1 MEITGRDEEAGARPE
16 AEALTSERRQ
26 LANLAY
32 RLLGS
37 LTEAEDAVQE
47 AYARWFAQPVDRRTA
62 VANPAAWLTTVVSR
76 ICLDQLRS
84 ARVRRERYVGEW
96 IPEPVPARAEW
107 GALSDGSTAADPA
120 DHITLDESVEMAFLV
135 VLDAM
140 TPAER
145 VAFMLHDVFRVP
157 FDEVA
162 EIVGRTPGACRE
174 LASSGRRRVAA
185 ARAGSAGAR
194 RRSAIVGEFRR
205 AWQAKD
211 VDALVRILDPSV
223 IASADG
229 GGRAMASPTP
239 VQGHRQVAEF
249 LVQLADLADRL
260 DLRER
265 TVNGQ
270 PGLVAMSG
278 SQVLTVYA
286 FDIDE
291 SHIRHIWA
299 IRNPDKLR
307 AWSSGRPRSPR
318 A

>member
-1 MEITGRDEEAGARPE
+1 MNTTGGPEQPPARPDDE
-16 AEALTSERRQ
+16 PVMAERRAH
-26 LANLAY
+26 ANLAY

-47 AYARWFAQPVDRRTA
+47 AYARWFALPAAERA
-62 VANPAAWLTTVVSR
+62 AIANPGAWLTTVVSR

-96 IPEPVPARAEW
+96 VPEPLPVRAEW
-107 GALSDGSTAADPA
+107 SALSSGSTTRDPA

-135 VLDAM
+135 VLDSM

-157 FDEVA
+157 FSEIA

-185 ARAGSAGAR
+185 ARTRGAGAQR
-194 RRSAIVGEFRR
+194 RAAIISEFRQ

-211 VDALVRILDPSV
+211 VDALVRVLDPSV
-223 IASADG
+223 VAIADG
-229 GGRAMASPTP
+229 GGQAMASPVP
-239 VQGHRQVAEF
+239 VQGHEHVANM
-249 LVQLADLADRL
+249 LVRLAGLAGRL

-270 PGLVAMSG
+270 LGLVAMNG
-278 SQVLTVYA
+278 GEVLTVYA
-286 FDIDE
+286 FDIDDD
-291 SHIRHIWA
+291 HIRRMWA

-307 AWSSGRPRSPR
+307 AWVS
-318 A
+318 

>member
-1 MEITGRDEEAGARPE
+1 METGGTGPMKITGRDGEPPVRPDGD
-16 AEALTSERRQ
+16 LFDSERGV
-26 LANLAY
+26 LANVAY

-47 AYARWFAQPVDRRTA
+47 AYARWFALSEARREGIA
-62 VANPAAWLTTVVSR
+62 SPGAWLTTVVSR

-84 ARVRRERYVGEW
+84 ARVRRERYVGAW
-96 IPEPVPARAEW
+96 IPEPLPVRAEW
-107 GALSDGSTAADPA
+107 SGLSLGSTADDPA

-157 FDEVA
+157 FREVA

-174 LASSGRRRVAA
+174 LASAGRRRVAA
-185 ARAGSAGAR
+185 ARSRGAGAPR
-194 RRSAIVGEFRR
+194 RAAIVRDFRR

-211 VDALVRILDPSV
+211 VDALVKLLDPSIV
-223 IASADG
+223 AVADG
-229 GGRAMASPTP
+229 GGRAMASPVP
-239 VQGHRQVAEF
+239 VRGPEAVAEF
-249 LVQLADLADRL
+249 LVRLAGLAGRL
-260 DLRER
+260 DLVER

-270 PGLVAMSG
+270 LGLVAMKG
-278 SQVLTVYA
+278 GNVLTVYA
-286 FDIDE
+286 FGIDDD
-291 SHIRHIWA
+291 HIQRIWA

-307 AWSSGRPRSPR
+307 P
-318 A
+318 

>member
-1 MEITGRDEEAGARPE
+1 MEMDITGEDEDATARPDE
-16 AEALTSERRQ
+16 SLMSERRN

-47 AYARWFAQPVDRRTA
+47 AYARWFAQPHERRA
-62 VANPAAWLTTVVSR
+62 DIANPAAWLTTVVSR

-96 IPEPVPARAEW
+96 IPEPLPARAEW
-107 GALSDGSTAADPA
+107 RALSHGSTAGDPA

-135 VLDAM
+135 VLDSM

-157 FDEVA
+157 FNEVA

-185 ARAGSAGAR
+185 ARTHGAGER
-194 RRSAIVGEFRR
+194 RRSAIVGEFQQ
-205 AWQAKD
+205 AWQARD
-211 VDALVRILDPSV
+211 VDALVRLLDPSV
-223 IASADG
+223 VAVADG
-229 GGRAMASPTP
+229 GGRAMASPVP
-239 VQGHRQVAEF
+239 VQGRLRVAEF
-249 LVQLADLADRL
+249 LVHLAGLAGRL

-270 PGLVAMSG
+270 PGLVAMNG

-291 SHIRHIWA
+291 SRIRRIWA
-299 IRNPDKLR
+299 IRNPAKLR
-307 AWSSGRPRSPR
+307 SWSS
-318 A
+318 

>member
-1 MEITGRDEEAGARPE
+1 MENTDGNDGAPAGPGDEP
-16 AEALTSERRQ
+16 LLSERRN

-47 AYARWFAQPVDRRTA
+47 AYARWFAQSAERRAA
-62 VANPAAWLTTVVSR
+62 VTNPAAWLTTVVSR
-76 ICLDQLRS
+76 VCMDQLRS
-84 ARVRRERYVGEW
+84 ARLRRERYVGEW

-107 GALSDGSTAADPA
+107 PGMSHGSTARDPA

-135 VLDAM
+135 VLDSM

-157 FDEVA
+157 FNEVA

-185 ARAGSAGAR
+185 ARTGGAR
-194 RRSAIVGEFRR
+194 ARQRSVVVGEFRQ

-211 VDALVRILDPSV
+211 MDALVRLLDPSV
-223 IASADG
+223 VAVADG
-229 GGRAMASPTP
+229 GGRVAASPTP
-239 VQGHRQVAEF
+239 LRGHLQVAEF
-249 LVQLADLADRL
+249 LVRLAGLAGRL

-270 PGLVAMSG
+270 PGLVAMDG
-278 SQVLTVYA
+278 DQVLSVYA
-286 FDIDE
+286 FDIEE
-291 SHIRHIWA
+291 SRILRIWA
-299 IRNPDKLR
+299 VRNPDKLR
-307 AWSSGRPRSPR
+307 PWR
-318 A
+318 

>member
-1 MEITGRDEEAGARPE
+1 MDDTGGNEDASTRPE
-16 AEALTSERRQ
+16 DDPLLSQRRG

-37 LTEAEDAVQE
+37 LSESEDAVQE
-47 AYARWFAQPVDRRTA
+47 AYARWFAQPADHRSA

-76 ICLDQLRS
+76 ICMDQLRS

-96 IPEPVPARAEW
+96 IPEPLPARAEW
-107 GALSDGSTAADPA
+107 SALSHGSREGDPA

-135 VLDAM
+135 VLDSM

-157 FDEVA
+157 FNEVA

-185 ARAGSAGAR
+185 ARTGAGGAGAR
-194 RRSAIVGEFRR
+194 RRSAVVGEFRQ

-211 VDALVRILDPSV
+211 VDALVRLLDPSV
-223 IASADG
+223 VAVADG
-229 GGRAMASPTP
+229 GGRAAASPEP
-239 VQGHRQVAEF
+239 VHGHVRVAEF
-249 LVQLADLADRL
+249 LVHLAGLAGRL
-260 DLRER
+260 DLLER

-270 PGLVAMSG
+270 PGLVAVSG

-286 FDIDE
+286 FDIDD
-291 SHIRHIWA
+291 SRIRRIWA
-299 IRNPDKLR
+299 MRNPDKLR
-307 AWSSGRPRSPR
+307 SWSN
-318 A
+318 

>member
-1 MEITGRDEEAGARPE
+1 MDPTGGNDDAPAPPEDE
-16 AEALTSERRQ
+16 LLMSERSN

-47 AYARWFAQPVDRRTA
+47 AYARWFAQSAGRRAA

-76 ICLDQLRS
+76 ICMDQLRS

-96 IPEPVPARAEW
+96 IPEPLPARAEW
-107 GALSDGSTAADPA
+107 SALSQGSTARDPA

-135 VLDAM
+135 VLDSM

-157 FDEVA
+157 FNEVA

-185 ARAGSAGAR
+185 ARAGGAQA
-194 RRSAIVGEFRR
+194 RRSAAVVGDFRQ

-211 VDALVRILDPSV
+211 VDALVRLLDPSV
-223 IASADG
+223 VAVADG

-239 VQGHRQVAEF
+239 VQGHVQVAEF
-249 LVQLADLADRL
+249 LVRLARLAGRL
-260 DLRER
+260 DLLER

-270 PGLVAMSG
+270 PGLVAVNG
-278 SQVLTVYA
+278 AEVLTVYA
-286 FDIDE
+286 FDIDG
-291 SHIRHIWA
+291 SRIRRIWA
-299 IRNPDKLR
+299 VRNPDKLR
-307 AWSSGRPRSPR
+307 SWGG
-318 A
+318 

>member
-1 MEITGRDEEAGARPE
+1 MDSTGGNEGALARGDEDEP
-16 AEALTSERRQ
+16 LMSERRN

-47 AYARWFAQPVDRRTA
+47 AYARWFAQPAERRTA
-62 VANPAAWLTTVVSR
+62 VANPAAWLNTVVSR
-76 ICLDQLRS
+76 ICMDQLRS
-84 ARVRRERYVGEW
+84 ARMRRERYVGEW
-96 IPEPVPARAEW
+96 IPEPLPARAEW
-107 GALSDGSTAADPA
+107 SALSHGSTATDPA

-135 VLDAM
+135 VLDSM

-157 FDEVA
+157 FNEVA

-185 ARAGSAGAR
+185 ARTREAGAPG
-194 RRSAIVGEFRR
+194 RSAIVGEFRQ

-211 VDALVRILDPSV
+211 VDALVRLLDPSV
-223 IASADG
+223 VAIADG
-229 GGRAMASPTP
+229 GGRAMASPVP
-239 VQGHRQVAEF
+239 VQGHLRVAEF
-249 LVQLADLADRL
+249 LVHLAELAGRL
-260 DLRER
+260 DLLER

-270 PGLVAMSG
+270 PGLVAVNG
-278 SQVLTVYA
+278 GQVLTVYA
-286 FDIDE
+286 FDIGEDR
-291 SHIRHIWA
+291 IRRIWA

-307 AWSSGRPRSPR
+307 SWGS
-318 A
+318 

>member
-1 MEITGRDEEAGARPE
+1 MDLTGGGGDAPARPGDE
-16 AEALTSERRQ
+16 PLMAERRN

-47 AYARWFAQPVDRRTA
+47 AYARWFAQSAERRA
-62 VANPAAWLTTVVSR
+62 AIANPAAWLTTVVSR
-76 ICLDQLRS
+76 ICMDQLRS

-107 GALSDGSTAADPA
+107 SALSHGSTARDPA

-135 VLDAM
+135 VLDSM

-157 FDEVA
+157 FNEVA

-185 ARAGSAGAR
+185 ARTSGAR
-194 RRSAIVGEFRR
+194 ARQRAAVVGEFRQ

-211 VDALVRILDPSV
+211 MDALVRLLDPSV
-223 IASADG
+223 VAVADG

-239 VQGHRQVAEF
+239 VRGHLQVAEF
-249 LVQLADLADRL
+249 LVHLAHLAGRL
-260 DLRER
+260 DLLER

-270 PGLVAMSG
+270 PGLVAVSG
-278 SQVLTVYA
+278 ARVLTVYA

-291 SHIRHIWA
+291 SRIRRIWA

-307 AWSSGRPRSPR
+307 SWGS
-318 A
+318 

>member
-1 MEITGRDEEAGARPE
+1 MDNTGGNEDTTARPE
-16 AEALTSERRQ
+16 DESPASERRS

-37 LTEAEDAVQE
+37 LSESEDAVQE
-47 AYARWFAQPVDRRTA
+47 AYARWFAQPAGRRSA
-62 VANPAAWLTTVVSR
+62 VANRAAWLTTVVSR
-76 ICLDQLRS
+76 ICMDQLRS

-96 IPEPVPARAEW
+96 IPEPLPARAEW
-107 GALSDGSTAADPA
+107 SALSHGSTAEDPA

-135 VLDAM
+135 VLDSM

-157 FDEVA
+157 FNEVA

-185 ARAGSAGAR
+185 ARTGAGDTGAR
-194 RRSAIVGEFRR
+194 RRSAVVAEFRQ

-211 VDALVRILDPSV
+211 MDALVRLLDPSV
-223 IASADG
+223 VAVADG
-229 GGRAMASPTP
+229 GGLAMASPEP
-239 VQGHRQVAEF
+239 VHGHVRVAEF
-249 LVQLADLADRL
+249 LVHLVDLADRL
-260 DLRER
+260 DLLER

-270 PGLVAMSG
+270 PGLVAVNG

-286 FDIDE
+286 FDIND
-291 SHIRHIWA
+291 SRIRRIWA
-299 IRNPDKLR
+299 MRNPDKLR
-307 AWSSGRPRSPR
+307 SWSS
-318 A
+318 

>member
-1 MEITGRDEEAGARPE
+1 MWRAKGADRMDVEGEDEDAAARRDEV
-16 AEALTSERRQ
+16 LMSERSK

-47 AYARWFAQPVDRRTA
+47 GYARWFAQPVERRA
-62 VANPAAWLTTVVSR
+62 DIVNPAAWLTTVVSR
-76 ICLDQLRS
+76 ICMDELRS
-84 ARVRRERYVGEW
+84 ARTRRERYVGEW
-96 IPEPVPARAEW
+96 IPEPLPAPAEW
-107 GALSDGSTAADPA
+107 GALSESSTARDPA

-135 VLDAM
+135 VLDSM

-185 ARAGSAGAR
+185 ARAGGTGER
-194 RRSAIVGEFRR
+194 QRSAVIAEFRQ

-211 VDALVRILDPSV
+211 VPALVRLLDPSV
-223 IASADG
+223 VAVADG
-229 GGRAMASPTP
+229 GGQAMASPVP
-239 VQGHRQVAEF
+239 VEGHHRVAAV
-249 LVQLADLADRL
+249 LVHLADLAGRL
-260 DLRER
+260 DLLER

-270 PGLVAMSG
+270 PGLVAMNG

-286 FDIDE
+286 FDIE
-291 SHIRHIWA
+291 GSHIRRIWA

-307 AWSSGRPRSPR
+307 AWSS
-318 A
+318 

>member
-1 MEITGRDEEAGARPE
+1 MDITGGNDEAPARLADEP
-16 AEALTSERRQ
+16 LVSERSN
-26 LANLAY
+26 LANIAY

-47 AYARWFAQPVDRRTA
+47 AYARWFAQPVERRAA

-76 ICLDQLRS
+76 ICMDQLRS
-84 ARVRRERYVGEW
+84 ARMRRERYVGEW
-96 IPEPVPARAEW
+96 IPEPLPARAEW
-107 GALSDGSTAADPA
+107 SALSHGSTVRDPA

-135 VLDAM
+135 VLESM

-157 FDEVA
+157 FNEVA

-185 ARAGSAGAR
+185 ARPRGAGAR
-194 RRSAIVGEFRR
+194 HSAIVGEFRK

-211 VDALVRILDPSV
+211 VDALVRLLDPSV
-223 IASADG
+223 VAIADG
-229 GGRAMASPTP
+229 GGRATASPAP
-239 VQGHRQVAEF
+239 VLGHLRVAEF
-249 LVQLADLADRL
+249 LVYLAGLGGRL
-260 DLRER
+260 DLLER

-270 PGLVAMSG
+270 PGLVAVNG

-291 SHIRHIWA
+291 SHILRIWA

-307 AWSSGRPRSPR
+307 SWSS
-318 A
+318 

>member
-1 MEITGRDEEAGARPE
+1 MKITGGRDEPTARPDDHLLE
-16 AEALTSERRQ
+16 PERRA
-26 LANLAY
+26 LANVAY

-47 AYARWFAQPVDRRTA
+47 AYTRWLSLPEARRDAISSPG
-62 VANPAAWLTTVVSR
+62 AWLTTVVSR

-96 IPEPVPARAEW
+96 IPEPLPVRAEW
-107 GALSDGSTAADPA
+107 SELPLGSMARDPA

-135 VLDAM
+135 VLDSM

-157 FDEVA
+157 FREVA

-174 LASSGRRRVAA
+174 LASAGRRRVAA
-185 ARAGSAGAR
+185 ARSRGAAAPR
-194 RRSAIVGEFRR
+194 RAVIVRDFRQ

-211 VDALVRILDPSV
+211 VDALIRLLDPSV
-223 IASADG
+223 VAVADG
-229 GGRAMASPTP
+229 GGRAMASPVP
-239 VQGHRQVAEF
+239 VQGRGAVAEF
-249 LVQLADLADRL
+249 LVRLAALAGRL
-260 DLRER
+260 DLLER

-270 PGLVAMSG
+270 PGLVAMKG
-278 SQVLTVYA
+278 RDVLTVYA
-286 FDIDE
+286 FDIDDDR
-291 SHIRHIWA
+291 IQRIWA

-307 AWSSGRPRSPR
+307 PWADTSARPAGR
-318 A
+318 

>member
-1 MEITGRDEEAGARPE
+1 MNITGGNDDAPVRPE
-16 AEALTSERRQ
+16 DEPLMSERRN

-47 AYARWFAQPVDRRTA
+47 AYARWFAQPAERRAA

-76 ICLDQLRS
+76 ICMDQLRS
-84 ARVRRERYVGEW
+84 ARMRRERYVGEW
-96 IPEPVPARAEW
+96 IPEPLPARTEW
-107 GALSDGSTAADPA
+107 SALSHGSTARDPA

-135 VLDAM
+135 VLDSM

-157 FDEVA
+157 FNEVA

-185 ARAGSAGAR
+185 ARTGGAR
-194 RRSAIVGEFRR
+194 GRRRTAIVGEFRQ

-211 VDALVRILDPSV
+211 LDALVRLLDPSV
-223 IASADG
+223 VAIADG
-229 GGRAMASPTP
+229 GGRAMASPAP
-239 VQGHRQVAEF
+239 VQGRLRVAGF
-249 LVQLADLADRL
+249 LVHLAGLAGRL
-260 DLRER
+260 DLLER

-270 PGLVAMSG
+270 PGLVAVNG

-286 FDIDE
+286 FDIDG
-291 SHIRHIWA
+291 SHIRRIWA

-307 AWSSGRPRSPR
+307 SWTS
-318 A
+318 

>member
-1 MEITGRDEEAGARPE
+1 MDITDGDGERAERRDEGP
-16 AEALTSERRQ
+16 LMSERRG
-26 LANLAY
+26 LTNLAY

-47 AYARWFAQPVDRRTA
+47 AYARWFAQPVERRA
-62 VANPAAWLTTVVSR
+62 ALDNPAAWLTTVVSR
-76 ICLDQLRS
+76 ICLDELRS

-96 IPEPVPARAEW
+96 IPEPVPARAERT
-107 GALSDGSTAADPA
+107 AVSDGSRAGDPA

-135 VLDAM
+135 VLDSM

-157 FDEVA
+157 FTEVA

-185 ARAGSAGAR
+185 ARSRHVGAQ
-194 RRSAIVGEFRR
+194 RRSAVIREFRR

-211 VDALVRILDPSV
+211 VDALVRVLDPSV
-223 IASADG
+223 VAVADG
-229 GGRAMASPTP
+229 GGRATASLVP
-239 VQGHRQVAEF
+239 VEGHRQVADF
-249 LVQLADLADRL
+249 LVHLIDLAAGRL

-270 PGLVAMSG
+270 PGLVAMNG
-278 SQVLTVYA
+278 DEVLCVYA
-286 FDIDE
+286 FDVDD
-291 SHIRHIWA
+291 SRIRRIWA
-299 IRNPDKLR
+299 VRNPDKLR
-307 AWSSGRPRSPR
+307 SWVDEDRI
-318 A
+318 

>member
-1 MEITGRDEEAGARPE
+1 MDITGENEEAPARPE
-16 AEALTSERRQ
+16 DEPLLSERRN

-47 AYARWFAQPVDRRTA
+47 AYARWFAQPVERRAA

-76 ICLDQLRS
+76 ICMDQLRS
-84 ARVRRERYVGEW
+84 ARTRRERYVGEW
-96 IPEPVPARAEW
+96 IPEPLPARAEW
-107 GALSDGSTAADPA
+107 SRLSHGSTAGDPA

-157 FDEVA
+157 FSEVA

-185 ARAGSAGAR
+185 ARARGAQTL
-194 RRSAIVGEFRR
+194 RRSALVGEFRQ

-211 VDALVRILDPSV
+211 VDALVRVLDPSV
-223 IASADG
+223 VAIADG
-229 GGRAMASPTP
+229 GGRAMASPVP
-239 VQGHRQVAEF
+239 VQGHVRVAEF
-249 LVQLADLADRL
+249 LVRLADLAGRL
-260 DLRER
+260 DLLER
-265 TVNGQ
+265 SVNGQ
-270 PGLVAMSG
+270 PGLVAVNG

-291 SHIRHIWA
+291 SRIRRIWA

-307 AWSSGRPRSPR
+307 SWSS
-318 A
+318 